1 MDVQKNHQALLKT
14 AGCSLLVGTLFYLL
28 FRSPVLGL
36 APFLTTSV
44 IQDHVLLSELVGSL
58 PSVIFMPLI
67 ISLTLLLVY
76 WKKKLS
82 QTIVNK
88 VTVNWLLIVVFF
100 EICQGQ
106 QMGVLSRGTFSV
118 SDIIA
123 ASIAS
128 LVTGLLLSRYL
139 VISKASSTSNEI
151 NIWKK
156 ASILLL
162 GSFAILGSAYE
173 DNYVSDCEGDN
184 SYYLCVSEVVL
195 DLDELRLEIQ
205 PDYSGNQVLERSGK
219 IYQLDQW
226 LFVVE
231 KYRGIHIFDMSDKLN
246 PIRQVYLPIVGALN
260 LTIKDGILYSS
271 AFIDLVIIDLN
282 GLLQNDGSELSVVR
296 QEGIFQYPEERQF
309 FPDGYW
315 MNYYDEYN
323 STINIVIGYK
333 TKSGKDILYGD
344 EYDFKNQEFDANE
357 RSIKK
362 AEENENKN
370 KNVEV
375 DLDDVF
381 DCLLFGGMC

>member
-1 MDVQKNHQALLKT
+1 MDVQKNHQTLLKI
-14 AGCSLLVGTLFYLL
+14 AGSSFLAGILFYLL
-28 FRSPVLGL
+28 FRPSVSGL
-36 APFLTTSV
+36 APFWATSV
-44 IQDHVLLSELVGSL
+44 IQSHELLIALTGSF
-58 PSVIFMPLI
+58 PSFIFMPLI
-67 ISLTLLLVY
+67 ISLTLLLIH
-76 WKKKLS
+76 WEKRLS

-88 VTVNWLLIVVFF
+88 VTVNWLLIVVLF

-106 QMGVLSRGTFSV
+106 QVAVLGRGTFAV

-128 LVTGLLLSRYL
+128 LVTALLLSRYL
-139 VISKASSTSNEI
+139 VVSKTSSTCNEI

-162 GSFAILGSAYE
+162 GSFAILGSTY
-173 DNYVSDCEGDN
+173 DGNYVGDCEGDN
-184 SYYLCVSEVVL
+184 ISYLCVSAVVL

-271 AFIDLVIIDLN
+271 AFIDLVIVDLN

-296 QEGIFQYPEERQF
+296 QEGIFQYPEGRQF
-309 FPDGYW
+309 FPDGYR

-323 STINIVIGYK
+323 SAISIVVGYK
-333 TKSGKDILYGD
+333 TKSGKVILYGD
-344 EYDFKNQEFDANE
+344 EYDFENQEFDANE
-357 RSIKK
+357 RAIKK
-362 AEENENKN
+362 AEENEN